1 MQNKCFS
8 PRRNNSLPAGEMV
21 DLGPLKGPTFY
32 NGFAGQV
39 KKRKFRNQAVLN
51 SISRTAQPSI
61 SYLLSVLVASPFFG
75 VLYRS
80 DVDFA
85 IDFKLG

>member
-1 MQNKCFS
+1 
-8 PRRNNSLPAGEMV
+8 MV
-21 DLGPLKGPTFY
+21 ELDPLKGSSFY
-32 NGFAGQV
+32 DGLVVQV

-51 SISRTAQPSI
+51 PILRTAQQSI
-61 SYLLSVLVASPFFG
+61 PYLLSVLVAAPFFG

-85 IDFKLG
+85 IDFKSG